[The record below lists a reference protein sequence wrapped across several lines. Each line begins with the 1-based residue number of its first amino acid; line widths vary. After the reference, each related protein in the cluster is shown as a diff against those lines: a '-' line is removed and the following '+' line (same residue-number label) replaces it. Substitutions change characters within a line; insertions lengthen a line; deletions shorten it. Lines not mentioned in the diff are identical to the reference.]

1 MDQQNIRFI
10 GVSTSNSSIMKI
22 FPEWSKTLKLGASI
36 SGIDIP
42 LNSSAKDY
50 IDAINEMKNDS
61 GCRGALVTTHKIS
74 LYQTTKDMF
83 SYFDD
88 FAKTC
93 GEISC
98 VKISGGAVEGFA
110 KDPISAGLAI
120 KDFLPR
126 DFFDSQSQVLLLGDG
141 GAATAIAWYLTS
153 LKNPPKLI
161 SVLGK
166 DQSRLNHFM
175 EVMKLKTA
183 NIEYHLSSHSVIQ
196 SIISSGAKF
205 LIINA
210 TGMGKD
216 LPGSPWP
223 QNLAFPKDSYL
234 WELNYRGSLEFYH
247 QGKAQE
253 KSSNLKVIDGWRYFI
268 YGWTQVIS
276 EVFDVDISDEDFKI
290 LEAQAEANR

>member
-1 MDQQNIRFI
+1 MSQQNIRFI
-10 GVSTSNSSIMKI
+10 GVSTSKSSIMKI

-42 LNSSAKDY
+42 LNSAAKDY
-50 IDAINEMKNDS
+50 IDVINEMKNDP
-61 GCRGALVTTHKIS
+61 GCRGALVTTHKIA
-74 LYQTTKDMF
+74 LYQSARDMF
-83 SYFDD
+83 SCFDD
-88 FAKTC
+88 FAKIC

-98 VKISGGAVEGFA
+98 VKISSGVVEGFA
-110 KDPISAGLAI
+110 KDPISAGRAI
-120 KDFLPR
+120 NDFLPQ
-126 DFFDSQSQVLLLGDG
+126 DFFDSQCEVLLLGDG

-153 LKNPPKLI
+153 LKNPPKMI

-175 EVMKLKTA
+175 DVMKSRA
-183 NIEYHLSSHSVIQ
+183 AYIEFHLSSHSAIQ
-196 SIISSGAKF
+196 SIISSGARF

-223 QNLAFPKDSYL
+223 ENLAFPKDSYL